1 MREQI
6 PALRR
11 LRVHKGVWFLAS
23 VLVVVVAAGAA
34 YALTREDDV
43 DGSDKEVP
51 VVGTSVTITYLADE
65 NADEKSYELT
75 CKPTGGNHP
84 SASAVC
90 GALEGINADVFN
102 PVPADQAC
110 TMIYGGPETAR
121 VKGTV
126 NGEKVDAEF
135 NRSNG
140 CEIARWEA
148 VKALFPDDES

>member
-43 DGSDKEVP
+43 DGSDKEDSDAV
-51 VVGTSVTITYLADE
+51 TSLTITYLADE